1 MNIVLLLYYVLRS
14 KKQKNFEINALFIKR
29 LTGLMRVNTQIST
42 VFTIFMVFILFPVAQ
57 VMTKTQRLNEDAV
70 L

>member
-1 MNIVLLLYYVLRS
+1 
-14 KKQKNFEINALFIKR
+14 
-29 LTGLMRVNTQIST
+29 MRVNTQIST